1 MKRKSSS
8 PDDAAAQRKGRQF
21 WIVLTVAV
29 AGFTSYVICRNLLHI
44 WNVSRDMAALN
55 REAEIYRASIEADST
70 LLEQLRYDDYLE
82 EFAREQ
88 YNMLRPGEE
97 LYIIEE

>member
-1 MKRKSSS
+1 MNKKDSSGKE
-8 PDDAAAQRKGRQF
+8 AAQSKGRLF

-29 AGFTSYVICRNLLHI
+29 VGFTAYVIARNLRHI

-55 REAEIYRASIEADST
+55 REAKGYRASIEADST
-70 LLEQLRYDDYLE
+70 LLEHLRYDDYLE

-88 YNMLRPGEE
+88 FNMLRPGEE
-97 LYIIEE
+97 LYIVDE

>member
-1 MKRKSSS
+1 MGKTDSSGKSAS
-8 PDDAAAQRKGRQF
+8 QRRGRQF

-29 AGFTSYVICRNLLHI
+29 TGFTSYVIARNLLHI

-55 REAEIYRASIEADST
+55 REAEGYRASIEADST
-70 LLEQLRYDDYLE
+70 LLERLRYDDYLE

-88 YNMLRPGEE
+88 FNMLRPGEE
-97 LYIIEE
+97 LYIVDE

>member
-8 PDDAAAQRKGRQF
+8 DETAAQRKGRLF

-29 AGFTSYVICRNLLHI
+29 AGFTSYVIGRNLLHI

-55 REAEIYRASIEADST
+55 REAEGYRASIEADST
-70 LLEQLRYDDYLE
+70 LLEQLQYDDYLE

>member
-1 MKRKSSS
+1 MKRTGTSDETS
-8 PDDAAAQRKGRQF
+8 AQRRSRLF

-29 AGFTSYVICRNLLHI
+29 AGFTSYVIGRNLLHI

-55 REAEIYRASIEADST
+55 REAEGYRASIEADST
-70 LLEQLRYDDYLE
+70 LLERLQYDDYLE